1 MPRTRNSKEE
11 VVNSE
16 KKEAVIGVNVACQT
30 EDWTDERMRKY
41 RAMKR
46 KLIEL
51 IAVSKH
57 FRGTLIITP
66 KPSCIEKK

>member
-1 MPRTRNSKEE
+1 MPRTRNAKEE
-11 VVNSE
+11 VVVPE
-16 KKEAVIGVNVACQT
+16 KKEVVSGVDAACQT
-30 EDWTDERMRKY
+30 EDWSDDRMRKY

-57 FRGTLIITP
+57 F
-66 KPSCIEKK
+66 